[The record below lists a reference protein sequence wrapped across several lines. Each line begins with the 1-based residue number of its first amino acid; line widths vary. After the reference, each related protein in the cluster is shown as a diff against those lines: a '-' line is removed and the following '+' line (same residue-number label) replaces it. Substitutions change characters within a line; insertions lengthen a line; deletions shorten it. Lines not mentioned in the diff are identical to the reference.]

1 MFVNAVM
8 SNKPALVK
16 AFGKVAATV
25 LSSVGLATTLLLGLH
40 WRIKEECWGM
50 WWWDA
55 FNNLFLGS
63 AWICR
68 MCWLITLPT
77 FKQEEKYIQHPKLL
91 ISDTSIG
98 FEVLKNFCYRSNEIW
113 LLYNLFLLS
122 LQPFFRLLN
131 LRKLG
136 LSDNEIQ
143 RLPPE
148 VANFMQLVELDIS
161 RNGTQTHTLPTMW
174 NVPLN
179 VRCCLTWWQDFA
191 GWICVLSLRMACF
204 CTGALAYAALCVQWP
219 LKAPSSVSWPA
230 PSARHWARYASQHA
244 QLSRDFLTCTCGNK

>member
-1 MFVNAVM
+1 M

-16 AFGKVAATV
+16 AFGRAAATV
-25 LSSVGLATTLLLGLH
+25 LSSVWLSTTLLLGLH
-40 WRIKEECWGM
+40 WRIKEECSGM

-68 MCWLITLPT
+68 MCWLITLSV
-77 FKQEEKYIQHPKLL
+77 FKQEKKYIQHLNSLVL
-91 ISDTSIG
+91 ISDISIG
-98 FEVLKNFCYRSNEIW
+98 FEVLKNLSYRSKENW
-113 LLYNLFLLS
+113 LLYTLYLLS

-161 RNGTQTHTLPTMW
+161 RNGTQTHTLPTGHQWQYGTSPLMW
-174 NVPLN
+174 GVGWN
-179 VRCCLTWWQDFA
+179 D
-191 GWICVLSLRMACF
+191 GWICVLSLRMTCF
-204 CTGALAYAALCVQWP
+204 CTGALRLMLHFV
-219 LKAPSSVSWPA
+219 SSG
-230 PSARHWARYASQHA
+230 
-244 QLSRDFLTCTCGNK
+244 L

>member
-1 MFVNAVM
+1 MLF
-8 SNKPALVK
+8 PAS
-16 AFGKVAATV
+16 
-25 LSSVGLATTLLLGLH
+25 LSCQSILTLRDTQVHTQRNVCECCHVQQTGSCESIWLSGCHSTLLSPAINNLAIR
-40 WRIKEECWGM
+40 RIKEESSGM

-68 MCWLITLPT
+68 MCWFITLPM
-77 FKQEEKYIQHPKLL
+77 FKQEEKYIQHSKSLVL
-91 ISDTSIG
+91 ISDIFIG
-98 FEVLKNFCYRSNEIW
+98 FKVLKNFCYSSNEIW
-113 LLYNLFLLS
+113 LLYTLYRLS

-161 RNGTQTHTLPTMW
+161 RNGTQTHTSPTIW
-174 NVPLN
+174 NIPLN
-179 VRCCLTWWQDFA
+179 VRCWLKWWQGFV
-191 GWICVLSLRMACF
+191 GWICVLSLRMTCF
-204 CTGALAYAALCVQWP
+204 CTGALWLILHFVCSG
-219 LKAPSSVSWPA
+219 L
-230 PSARHWARYASQHA
+230 
-244 QLSRDFLTCTCGNK
+244 